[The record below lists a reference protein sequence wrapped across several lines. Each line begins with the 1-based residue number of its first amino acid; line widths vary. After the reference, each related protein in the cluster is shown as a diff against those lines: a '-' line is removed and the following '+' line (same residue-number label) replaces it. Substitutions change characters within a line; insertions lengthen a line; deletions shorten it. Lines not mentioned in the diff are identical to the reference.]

1 MLDVTSPLHALCDI
15 VQTWRRFQQ
24 FFWPVVLIS
33 EMSHIVSEV
42 YVRACFI
49 HVQTSGICQTLACL
63 LQTHFRHVFRR
74 LVFRHVFR
82 RLFQTRFRHMF
93 RRMFFFRHFFRRLI
107 FFRHISVERSPN
119 FRWTEHAPVPQ
130 SRFRSTEWWP
140 VQRSL
145 SDIDGIKYPVRGIH
159 HTGISLDYIC
169 YLITIPSF
177 RHSVSALSR
186 YFDPATGSRYYIYLM
201 LKLCELQKD
210 RGET

>member
-42 YVRACFI
+42 YFRACFI

-82 RLFQTRFRHMF
+82 RLFSDTIQTHVQTYVCFQTFFQTSDFFQTHF
-93 RRMFFFRHFFRRLI
+93 RR
-107 FFRHISVERSPN
+107 
-119 FRWTEHAPVPQ
+119 TESEFPLNGACTCSAESIPFNGVMA
-130 SRFRSTEWWP
+130 RSTE
-140 VQRSL
+140 S
-145 SDIDGIKYPVRGIH
+145 
-159 HTGISLDYIC
+159 
-169 YLITIPSF
+169 
-177 RHSVSALSR
+177 
-186 YFDPATGSRYYIYLM
+186 
-201 LKLCELQKD
+201 E
-210 RGET
+210 